1 MAYTFDEAINSFKK
15 SCTYGKQKNKT
26 FSSEQIQVANGIIEL
41 LREEYAPT
49 IEMTKHDYEI
59 FKQAKV
65 DKDSADWLDA
75 IEWNRVDYKYPD
87 FMQAWLH
94 PETIKV
100 IDEENHSES
109 I

>member
-1 MAYTFDEAINSFKK
+1 MTFDEARRYLIGHFENINLEEIISIL
-15 SCTYGKQKNKT
+15 
-26 FSSEQIQVANGIIEL
+26 SS